1 MSADQRLLKNLPFTW
16 FGKLTT
22 GFDKPVLSEVEELKA
37 NGGCIENIENFPFV
51 LSLVEARK
59 LFFNS
64 LTKAVIVTSMAV
76 TTGPLQIWEKGGI
89 KSLNYWNF
97 PCHCLLLNRIFSL
110 ISWKKTGQSWW
121 HNTC

>member
-1 MSADQRLLKNLPFTW
+1 MSADQRLLKNFPFTW

-22 GFDKPVLSEVEELKA
+22 GFDKPVLSPSFVRINSVEEFKA

-64 LTKAVIVTSMAV
+64 LTKAVIVT
-76 TTGPLQIWEKGGI
+76 
-89 KSLNYWNF
+89 
-97 PCHCLLLNRIFSL
+97 
-110 ISWKKTGQSWW
+110 
-121 HNTC
+121 